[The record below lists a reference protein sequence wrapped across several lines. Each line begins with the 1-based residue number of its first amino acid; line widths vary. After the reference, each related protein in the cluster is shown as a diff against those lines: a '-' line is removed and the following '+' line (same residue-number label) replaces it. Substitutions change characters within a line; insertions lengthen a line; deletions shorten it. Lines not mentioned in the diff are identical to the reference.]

1 MRFEVLGTVR
11 VVVDGH
17 VVEPISAFRRRLLA
31 IMLVRANRPVA
42 VDALIDALWD
52 DDVPQRPANSLQ
64 VHVHRLRG
72 VLDRPAR
79 LRAVPGGYQ
88 LDVGPDELDATIFGD
103 LHSTAR
109 TAAADGDLD
118 AAVAGYR
125 SALGLWRGAPYDGVD
140 DTPLV
145 AGDAR
150 RLSEA
155 RMIAYEELYDT
166 ELRAG
171 RAPEIVPE
179 LSELSARYPLRERL
193 VGLLMLAQYR
203 SGRRSR
209 AELTYRATQQRLL
222 RDLRTGPGRELREL
236 YDAIRAEDPA
246 LDLEPPQRSAPTPS
260 SASTPSRAPRP
271 AQLPPAPGGFRGR
284 DAELGDL
291 ATYLDGL
298 VVVTGMA
305 GVGKTGLAVH
315 HAHQVADRYGDG
327 QLYLD
332 LRGHATG
339 PAIEPR
345 EALGHLLR
353 GLGTDVVPDSLA
365 DATAEFRTR
374 IAGRKMIVLLD
385 NAATTDQVRPLLPA
399 TSSCLTLVTSRNSLS
414 GLIAREGARR
424 IRLGT
429 LGTADAV
436 SLLGELLD
444 DKRLAAEPDTAAELV
459 DACGRL
465 PLAVRIAAA
474 QLADEPHRSLAD
486 YLAVLRE
493 RGLAVLALD
502 DDQDSAVAAA
512 FELSYH
518 HLTPDVR
525 RLFRLAGLVPG
536 LDFTADA
543 LAALGALP
551 VADARGAVRALA
563 AAHLLEEHAAGRYRF
578 HDLVRDYARQL
589 AEADES
595 PEDRA
600 AALDRLYT
608 WYYLGKEEAAGYL
621 ISLRLQAPCPPLPD
635 VPRVELADAAAA
647 VAWLKAEFPNVMAA
661 VRACAVDGPV
671 HWCWHLTVGV
681 IADMDRH
688 GYTNDVL
695 AALDLVLEVA
705 RTAGDQHAI
714 ALVLGE
720 ISALWSVTGRSM
732 SGELIDEMIA
742 AGERSGAAEVHGHVL
757 YSAGVVHV
765 RSNDTATGLE
775 YLSRAR
781 DLQERAG
788 DTVGLTLTFLHHGNV
803 TLGQGDLH
811 GALRAY
817 ERMLEISGDRT
828 PSLSVA
834 GLLNLCHTRI
844 TIGQVDG
851 MEELFDQGMRLVE
864 LLRDEGRRSVLEYI
878 KGAWY
883 RDSGRVDEGI
893 ALLTAAMRRAEEL
906 DHLRVRV
913 HSLNELGFCHLQRH
927 DPTAA
932 REAFEQVLAATDS
945 ELLREYRAHA
955 VRGLAL
961 VELTESPA
969 LAETRAREAIA
980 LAAGSYRLHEGDAY
994 VDLARI
1000 QLARGRTD
1008 EAIESGQQALTIH
1021 QETSSLLG
1029 IARAHR
1035 ILGEASADPTHL
1047 SEALRCFETYGSPEA
1062 AEVRRILQERVHF

>member
-1 MRFEVLGTVR
+1 M
-11 VVVDGH
+11 
-17 VVEPISAFRRRLLA
+17 LA
-31 IMLVRANRPVA
+31 ILLVRANRPVA
-42 VDALIDALWD
+42 VDVLVDALWD
-52 DDVPQRPANSLQ
+52 DDAPRRPANSLQ

-72 VLDRPAR
+72 VLDRAER

-88 LDVGPDELDATIFGD
+88 LDVAPDELDATVFGN

-109 TAAADGDLD
+109 NAAAEGDLA
-118 AAVAGYR
+118 AAVAGFR
-125 SALGLWRGAPYDGVD
+125 SALGLWRGSPYDGFE
-140 DTPLV
+140 DTALV
-145 AGDAR
+145 AADAR

-155 RMIAYEELYDT
+155 RMIASEELYDT

-209 AELTYRATQQRLL
+209 AELTYRTTHQRLL
-222 RDLRTGPGRELREL
+222 RELRTEPGRELREL

-246 LDLEPPQRSAPTPS
+246 LDLEPPPRSAPTHS
-260 SASTPSRAPRP
+260 GAPRP
-271 AQLPPAPGGFRGR
+271 AQLPPAPGGFHGR
-284 DAELGDL
+284 ETELGDL
-291 ATYLDGL
+291 ATRMDGL

-353 GLGTDVVPDSLA
+353 ALGTDVVPDSLA
-365 DATAEFRTR
+365 DATAELRTR
-374 IAGRKMIVLLD
+374 IAGRKMLVLLD

-429 LGTADAV
+429 LDTADAV
-436 SLLGELLD
+436 SLLAELLD
-444 DKRLAAEPDTAAELV
+444 DGRVAAEPAAAAELV
-459 DACGRL
+459 EACGRL

-474 QLADEPHRSLAD
+474 QLADEPHRSLGD

-493 RGLAVLALD
+493 RGLPVLALD
-502 DDQDSAVAAA
+502 DDEESAVAAA
-512 FELSYH
+512 FDLSYH
-518 HLTPDVR
+518 HLPPDVR

-543 LAALGALP
+543 LAALGAVP
-551 VADARGAVRALA
+551 VAAARSAVRTLTN
-563 AAHLLEEHAAGRYRF
+563 AHLLEEHAAGRYRF
-578 HDLVRDYARQL
+578 HDLVRDFARHQ
-589 AEADES
+589 ADAAES
-595 PEDRA
+595 PDDRV

-608 WYYLGKEEAAGYL
+608 WYYLGKEEAAGFL
-621 ISLRLQAPCPPLPD
+621 ISLRLQAPCPPLPE
-635 VPRVELADAAAA
+635 VPQVGLADATAA
-647 VAWLKAEFPNVMAA
+647 VAWLKAEFHNIIAA
-661 VRACAVDGPV
+661 VRACAADGPV

-688 GYTNDVL
+688 GYASDVL

-705 RTAGDQHAI
+705 RTAGDPHAI

-720 ISALWSVTGRSM
+720 VSALWSVSGRSM
-732 SGELIDEMIA
+732 PGELIDGMVA
-742 AGERSGAAEVHGHVL
+742 AGERAGDPSVLGHAL
-757 YSAGVVHV
+757 YSAGVVRL
-765 RSNDTATGLE
+765 RSNDPKAAAE
-775 YLSRAR
+775 YLSQAR
-781 DLQERAG
+781 DLQEQAG
-788 DTVGLTLTFLHHGNV
+788 HTVGLTLTFLHLGN
-803 TLGQGDLH
+803 LALSRGELH
-811 GALRAY
+811 GGLRAY
-817 ERMLEISGDRT
+817 ERMLEIAGDRT

-851 MEELFDQGMRLVE
+851 LEELFAQGRRLVE
-864 LLRDEGRRSVLEYI
+864 QLRDEGRRGVLEYI
-878 KGAWY
+878 QGSWY

-893 ALLTAAMRRAEEL
+893 ALLTAAIRRAEEL
-906 DHLRVRV
+906 EHLRIRV
-913 HSLNELGFCHLQRH
+913 HSLNELGFCHLQRR
-927 DPTAA
+927 DAKAA
-932 REAFEQVLAATDS
+932 RDAFEQVLAATDS
-945 ELLREYRAHA
+945 DLLREYRAHA

-961 VELTESPA
+961 VELSESSLA
-969 LAETRAREAIA
+969 LAESRAREAIA

-1000 QLARGRTD
+1000 QLALGQTD
-1008 EAIESGQQALTIH
+1008 AAMESGHTALAIH

-1035 ILGEASADPTHL
+1035 ILGEASADTTHL
-1047 SEALRCFETYGSPEA
+1047 TESLQRFETYGSPEA
-1062 AEVRRILQERVHF
+1062 AEVRQLLHELQTDERLEA